1 VEARAVVGV
10 VGGRYRLDALLG
22 EGGMAR
28 VFGAFDERL
37 QRPVA
42 VKILRPETEAL
53 PGMRKRFQ
61 QEARLSARLV
71 HPNIVAVLDYGEDGG
86 ASYLVMERL
95 PGRTL
100 RDEIARGPMPPER
113 LVALMADTLAA
124 LAAAHRFGVLHR
136 DIKPSNILLDDD
148 AHARIT
154 DFGIAKSFD
163 ALAASDATSDMTL
176 TGIVLGTPG
185 YLAPERRAGHAATV
199 QSDLYAVGAVMV
211 EALSGRRPSPEEDHM
226 RELPADVRSIATRA
240 LATDPDQRFSSAE
253 EMLQALQTRTRPSP
267 LGAAPAST
275 TQPAERATAVLPA
288 PPCTSILRS
297 PPVPSPPAR
306 RRWWRYVLAAVAALV
321 VLALVLFFLLTPGRS
336 APTPGSGTSTTTVV
350 RHHAKAAPD
359 PQAAAIRQV
368 ATSLSHGGLPGDAAL
383 ASSLD
388 NTAAAKAG
396 TARETAAEVTMG
408 LAGVLYAGGGIS
420 GTQFQNVATVLQPT
434 GAAVPTTTVPT
445 TAPTTPPTPGDH
457 GDGHHHGG
465 DGILGNS
472 GPTGNSN

>member
-28 VFGAFDERL
+28 VFDAFDERL

-163 ALAASDATSDMTL
+163 ALDASDATSDMTL

-185 YLAPERRAGHAATV
+185 YLAPERRAGNAATV

-211 EALSGRRPSPEEDHM
+211 EALSGRRPSAGEDDMH
-226 RELPADVRSIATRA
+226 ELPADVRSIATRA
-240 LATDPDQRFSSAE
+240 LATDPRQRFSSAE
-253 EMLQALQTRTRPSP
+253 EMLQALENRTRPSP
-267 LGAAPAST
+267 FGAAPAAA
-275 TQPAERATAVLPA
+275 TQPTERATAVLPA
-288 PPCTSILRS
+288 PPRTSILRS

-306 RRWWRYVLAAVAALV
+306 RRLWRYVLVGVAALV
-321 VLALVLFFLLTPGRS
+321 VLALVLVFLLTPGRS
-336 APTPGSGTSTTTVV
+336 ARTPGSATSTTVV
-350 RHHAKAAPD
+350 RHHAKATPD

-396 TARETAAEVTMG
+396 AARETAAEATLG

-420 GTQFQNVATVLQPT
+420 GTQFQDVATVLQPT

-445 TAPTTPPTPGDH
+445 TAPTTPPPGDH
-457 GDGHHHGG
+457 GQGHHHGG